1 MSGPRLIVAN
11 GAPPNRRRTRPAKW
25 ERKRMPRMNGG
36 EAVVEAIKAAGI
48 SHMFGLLGSSTMEVY
63 DALYGCKEIKYVGVR
78 GDRPGNQLA
87 AAFGRVPGKPDV
99 VPAMGRASCGERGCQ
114 AVEVP

>member
-36 EAVVEAIKAAGI
+36 EAVVEAVKAAGI

-63 DALYGCKEIKYVGVR
+63 DALYDCKEIKYVGVR
-78 GDRPGNQLA
+78 DERSGTHMAD
-87 AAFGRVPGKPDV
+87 AFGRVSGKPGVID
-99 VPAMGRASCGERGCQ
+99 RTSTRLNSSH
-114 AVEVP
+114 

>member
-36 EAVVEAIKAAGI
+36 DAVVEAIKAAGI
-48 SHMFGLLGSSTMEVY
+48 SHMIGLLGSSTMEVY
-63 DALYGCKEIKYVGVR
+63 DAHYDCKEIKYVGVR
-78 GDRPGNQLA
+78 DERSGTNQI
-87 AAFGRVPGKPDV
+87 
-99 VPAMGRASCGERGCQ
+99 GRAPVCTPVTNAHVDCLLLI
-114 AVEVP
+114 